1 MNDIEKTKKEKR
13 AKRTTLTL
21 LGILCLIVLMMIGC
35 GQNGPAAKDMETG
48 AETAEDG
55 SEAIRDEATEEANEN
70 AKTGGDQNADEKGTD
85 TSSTDI
91 NGAGEN
97 STDENGLE
105 IIATDSESESETDAK
120 PVESKQ
126 PLTLGDERTD
136 VYLPLLEGKRVA
148 VFSNQTGIVGNVIEA
163 GGEPLNLAERIPADG
178 EVTYGPHILDV
189 LIENGVNVTAA
200 FSPEHGFRG
209 SADAGASVS
218 DSVDAK
224 TGVPILSLYAGKSH
238 YPSDNDMQ
246 KFDTLVIDMQDVGV
260 RYYTYHISMYYLM
273 DACAKAGKQ
282 IVLLDRPNPN
292 GFYVDGPILQ
302 DSFKSGVGQLPLPV
316 VYGMTWG
323 ELAQMI
329 NGEGWLSAGK
339 NAADLTVVPCLGY
352 RHQDKTDVI
361 VRPSP
366 NLKDMRAIYLY
377 PSTCYFEN
385 TALSVGRGTEYP
397 FEIFGSPY
405 LEGAEG
411 YDFSFTPKSMSG
423 AKNPPMEGQECFGR
437 DLRGMDTEQIWDKR
451 IDLSYVIDAYQ
462 VIREHSPSVFFF
474 GKADGEGIY
483 WIDRLFGT
491 DSVRHMIEEGKSAE
505 EIKAS
510 WQPEIERFLEQ
521 RRPYLL
527 YEE

>member
-1 MNDIEKTKKEKR
+1 MNDCVRKNRLIIVC
-13 AKRTTLTL
+13 
-21 LGILCLIVLMMIGC
+21 GILLMSIFLMLGC
-35 GQNGPAAKDMETG
+35 GSKESTS
-48 AETAEDG
+48 DG
-55 SEAIRDEATEEANEN
+55 GDNALESGQEANEDLGQSN
-70 AKTGGDQNADEKGTD
+70 VTEAEATSRDTDEVTQEPADELEQGGGTQ
-85 TSSTDI
+85 T
-91 NGAGEN
+91 EN
-97 STDENGLE
+97 SGNGDD
-105 IIATDSESESETDAK
+105 TNVTETDLAVI
-120 PVESKQ
+120 PTDDESANAREESKQ

-148 VFSNQTGIVGNVIEA
+148 VFSNQTGIVGNVIKSSD
-163 GGEPLNLAERIPADG
+163 GSLNLLDRIPADG
-178 EVTYGPHILDV
+178 EAEYGPHILDV
-189 LIENGVNVTAA
+189 LIESGVNVTAA

-209 SADAGASVS
+209 NADAGASVS
-218 DSVDAK
+218 DSVDEK

-238 YPSDNDMQ
+238 YPSDGDMQ

-260 RYYTYHISMYYLM
+260 RFYTYHISMYYLM

-302 DSFKSGVGQLPLPV
+302 DGFKSGVGQLPLPV

-329 NGEGWLSAGK
+329 NHEGWLSAGVD
-339 NAADLTVVPCLGY
+339 AADLTVVPCLGY
-352 RHQDKTDVI
+352 SHQDLTDVI

-377 PSTCYFEN
+377 ASTCYFEN
-385 TALSVGRGTEYP
+385 SALSVGRGTEYP

-405 LEGAEG
+405 LSGAEG
-411 YDFSFTPKSMSG
+411 FTFSFTPKSMSG
-423 AKNPPMEGQECFGR
+423 AKNPPFEGQECFGQ
-437 DLRGMDTEQIWDKR
+437 DLREKTVEEIREKQ
-451 IDLSYVIDAYQ
+451 IDLSYVMDAYEALKESRPD
-462 VIREHSPSVFFF
+462 VSFF
-474 GKADGEGIY
+474 GKADKEGIY

-491 DSVRHMIEEGKSAE
+491 DSVRHMMEEGKSPE

-510 WQPEIERFLEQ
+510 WQPEINSFLEQ